1 MQISFL
7 ASIQINNSEVNNL
20 YPKKFIIME
29 TIREEAPSSYL
40 MKLVGFS
47 EVKFSH
53 QPYES
58 ADFDVGGHKWYSQPN
73 LRSNIYFIT
82 LM

>member
-1 MQISFL
+1 
-7 ASIQINNSEVNNL
+7 
-20 YPKKFIIME
+20 ME